1 MIMVKSDLEV
11 VENEV
16 IKVLIKKNKEGK
28 LRDTV

>member
-1 MIMVKSDLEV
+1 MVKSDLEV